1 MSLDAIMPS
10 TQSFFGWTTHSRTSI
25 SLQKC
30 HMVQQI
36 DYKVRHDLHNLFLM
50 EITLDNA
57 HRAALARGHSIDR
70 QYLVYKPLF

>member
-10 TQSFFGWTTHSRTSI
+10 TQTFLGWTTHSRTSI
-25 SLQKC
+25 SLKKC
-30 HMVQQI
+30 QMVQQI

-50 EITLDNA
+50 GTTLDNA

-70 QYLVYKPLF
+70 QYLVHKSLF